1 MPKLIVAVCLLA
13 QSVSGE
19 TPATHEPIKWILTL
33 VGATIFAAGAVAL
46 DNIIKR
52 MRDKR
57 GHNLPQLIN
66 EIFAE
71 HQIAYPTFFVALL
84 IGAQFKSDKYWA
96 KDVVGILTFLA
107 FLFYAISVYFTTL
120 HEDAIHQDHMKHPCP
135 GADCTRRLTTST
147 LLKMMLPTIVRVRCL
162 LFVCHNVNALTLE
175 LKRALPA
182 STASLERRKAC
193 MQSRSARCRAAQ
205 LLRPK

>member
-1 MPKLIVAVCLLA
+1 LAVWAFENCFPWQNNFYRFETPHAMPKLIVAVCLLA

-147 LLKMMLPTIVRVRCL
+147 LLKMMLPTIFLALV
-162 LFVCHNVNALTLE
+162 LFGFGVYFSFAT
-175 LKRALPA
+175 
-182 STASLERRKAC
+182 T
-193 MQSRSARCRAAQ
+193 
-205 LLRPK
+205 